1 MAETGITRRYNVR
14 VPLRD
19 GITLAA
25 DLVRPAGRP
34 APAVVLRTPYGRSGE
49 RQSARAE
56 AFARRGYAYV
66 LVDVRGRG
74 DSDGSFVPYRNDGP
88 DGADV
93 IDWVAAQ
100 DWCDGKVATHGGS
113 YPGRIQW
120 LTALHRPA
128 ALKAMVCLVTPS
140 DPFVEWPTG
149 VPDPMSVH
157 WFRMTDGRA
166 IQYTG
171 DTDWMSVYAHRPLL
185 TMDEAAGFVSPNWR
199 EEVRHTTLDEWWEP
213 VRYQHRIGELD
224 LPVLHVSGWYDD
236 EQIGT
241 PANFAAMTAAG
252 RAGQRLLMGP
262 WGHAVNTTRKLG
274 EIDFGPDALIDLDA
288 YMLAFLDEHVRG
300 IAPEPAPEPVRIFV
314 MGAGQWR
321 DEATWPPA
329 SAGTHVFHLASGG
342 RANSRFGDGRLQ
354 AEPPVADQAPDEW
367 VHDPDRPVPF
377 ITGRAAARSAGR
389 TTTGGREP
397 RRRAGVQHRATGR
410 AGRADRAG
418 HAGGARG
425 RLGGRHRHHG
435 QAGRRASERVR
446 PAALRRHGTA
456 ALPARVR
463 PLVIHT
469 QTGTEYWVR
478 RGSLAHTDTQGNDL
492 KQPDTV
498 RVQCWASSQHF
509 ADPLPRAPSRGIGQ
523 NYSNIVST
531 SMFFRAN
538 LDAMDRWATDGTT
551 PPPSRI
557 PTRAD
562 GTLVS
567 IDEWRRQFPAIPGIA
582 TPRAPNALPLLD
594 FGPDVERGIL
604 KEPPDVVAGRQ
615 YTVLVPA
622 VDRDGNDMPGVR
634 APMVAAPLGT
644 YTGWNPRARGHG
656 HGAQLRFEGSYIPF
670 PESPQE
676 REATGDPRLSILE
689 RYPDKAAYV
698 AAITTAARELV
709 AQGLMLEEDVE
720 RCAAAAANWGR
731 PRHDVSLE

>member
-1 MAETGITRRYNVR
+1 MTSQIELRISERIAFAGDHAFGDTGAYERISGRVHFAVDPHASAQATVVDLDKAPIDDHGLVR
-14 VPLRD
+14 F
-19 GITLAA
+19 AA
-25 DLVRPAGRP
+25 DFMILKPREMERANRRVFYDYGNRGHKRALQFFNDAPHSNAPISLAHAGN
-34 APAVVLRTPYGRSGE
+34 G
-49 RQSARAE
+49 
-56 AFARRGYAYV
+56 FFMRRGYAV
-66 LVDVRGRG
+66 AWLAWEG
-74 DSDGSFVPYRNDGP
+74 D
-88 DGADV
+88 
-93 IDWVAAQ
+93 
-100 DWCDGKVATHGGS
+100 
-113 YPGRIQW
+113 
-120 LTALHRPA
+120 
-128 ALKAMVCLVTPS
+128 M
-140 DPFVEWPTG
+140 
-149 VPDPMSVH
+149 
-157 WFRMTDGRA
+157 
-166 IQYTG
+166 
-171 DTDWMSVYAHRPLL
+171 
-185 TMDEAAGFVSPNWR
+185 
-199 EEVRHTTLDEWWEP
+199 
-213 VRYQHRIGELD
+213 
-224 LPVLHVSGWYDD
+224 LP
-236 EQIGT
+236 
-241 PANFAAMTAAG
+241 
-252 RAGQRLLMGP
+252 
-262 WGHAVNTTRKLG
+262 
-274 EIDFGPDALIDLDA
+274 
-288 YMLAFLDEHVRG
+288 
-300 IAPEPAPEPVRIFV
+300 
-314 MGAGQWR
+314 
-321 DEATWPPA
+321 
-329 SAGTHVFHLASGG
+329 
-342 RANSRFGDGRLQ
+342 GDGRMVLDV
-354 AEPPVADQAPDEW
+354 PVASDNG
-367 VHDPDRPVPF
+367 RP
-377 ITGRAAARSAGR
+377 ITGRVRVEYLADTPGITCFPLSGRIAAHSYATASLDTRDAVL
-389 TTTGGREP
+389 T
-397 RRRAGVQHRATGR
+397 RRRYPYDRPQVIPGNQWQFACVEAGVGGETQSIERAVVPSSRHIHFPAGFQPGWIYELVYTAKDPLIHGLGHVAVRDFISFLKYAEADAAGQPNPLRGVEKAYAWGRSQTGR
-410 AGRADRAG
+410 CLRDFVYRGFNAD
-418 HAGGARG
+418 ARG
-425 RLGGRHRHHG
+425 RRVFDGVLPHVAG
-435 QAGRRASERVR
+435 AGRKWLNHRFASPIVSGGQQYEDHFNIADSFPFSYAWSTDHLTGRQDAILKR
-446 PAALRRHGTA
+446 PDTD
-456 ALPARVR
+456 

>member
-1 MAETGITRRYNVR
+1 MTSQIELRISERIAFAGDHAFGDTGAYERISGRVHFAVDPHASAQATVVDLDKAPIDDHGLVR
-14 VPLRD
+14 F
-19 GITLAA
+19 AA
-25 DLVRPAGRP
+25 DFMILKPREMERANRRVFYDYGNRGHKRALQFFNDAPHSNAPISLAHAGN
-34 APAVVLRTPYGRSGE
+34 G
-49 RQSARAE
+49 
-56 AFARRGYAYV
+56 FFMRRGYAV
-66 LVDVRGRG
+66 AWLAWEG
-74 DSDGSFVPYRNDGP
+74 D
-88 DGADV
+88 
-93 IDWVAAQ
+93 
-100 DWCDGKVATHGGS
+100 
-113 YPGRIQW
+113 
-120 LTALHRPA
+120 
-128 ALKAMVCLVTPS
+128 M
-140 DPFVEWPTG
+140 
-149 VPDPMSVH
+149 
-157 WFRMTDGRA
+157 
-166 IQYTG
+166 
-171 DTDWMSVYAHRPLL
+171 
-185 TMDEAAGFVSPNWR
+185 
-199 EEVRHTTLDEWWEP
+199 
-213 VRYQHRIGELD
+213 
-224 LPVLHVSGWYDD
+224 LP
-236 EQIGT
+236 
-241 PANFAAMTAAG
+241 
-252 RAGQRLLMGP
+252 
-262 WGHAVNTTRKLG
+262 
-274 EIDFGPDALIDLDA
+274 
-288 YMLAFLDEHVRG
+288 
-300 IAPEPAPEPVRIFV
+300 
-314 MGAGQWR
+314 
-321 DEATWPPA
+321 
-329 SAGTHVFHLASGG
+329 
-342 RANSRFGDGRLQ
+342 GDGRMVLDV
-354 AEPPVADQAPDEW
+354 PVASDNG
-367 VHDPDRPVPF
+367 RP
-377 ITGRAAARSAGR
+377 ITGRVRVEYLADTPGITCFPLSGRIAAHSYATASLDTRDAVLTRRRYPYDRPQVIPGNQWQFACVEAGVGGETQSIERAVVPSSRHIHFPAGFQPGWIYELLYTAKDPLIHGLGHVAVRDFISFLKYAEADSAGQPNPLR
-389 TTTGGREP
+389 GVEKAYAWGRS
-397 RRRAGVQHRATGR
+397 QTGR
-410 AGRADRAG
+410 CLRDFVYRGFNAD
-418 HAGGARG
+418 ARG
-425 RLGGRHRHHG
+425 RRVFDGVLPHVAG
-435 QAGRRASERVR
+435 AGRKWLNHRFASPIVSGGQQYEDHFNIADSFPFSYAWSTDHLTGRQDAILKR
-446 PAALRRHGTA
+446 PDTD
-456 ALPARVR
+456 

-594 FGPDVERGIL
+594 IGPDVERGIL

>member
-1 MAETGITRRYNVR
+1 MTSQIELRISERIAFAGDHACGDTGAYERISGRVHFAVDPHASAQATVVDLDKAPIDDHGLVR
-14 VPLRD
+14 F
-19 GITLAA
+19 AA
-25 DLVRPAGRP
+25 DFMILKPREMERANRRVFYDYGNRGHKRALQFFNDAPHSNAPISLAHAGN
-34 APAVVLRTPYGRSGE
+34 G
-49 RQSARAE
+49 
-56 AFARRGYAYV
+56 FFMRRGYAV
-66 LVDVRGRG
+66 AWLAWEG
-74 DSDGSFVPYRNDGP
+74 D
-88 DGADV
+88 
-93 IDWVAAQ
+93 
-100 DWCDGKVATHGGS
+100 
-113 YPGRIQW
+113 
-120 LTALHRPA
+120 
-128 ALKAMVCLVTPS
+128 M
-140 DPFVEWPTG
+140 
-149 VPDPMSVH
+149 
-157 WFRMTDGRA
+157 
-166 IQYTG
+166 
-171 DTDWMSVYAHRPLL
+171 
-185 TMDEAAGFVSPNWR
+185 
-199 EEVRHTTLDEWWEP
+199 
-213 VRYQHRIGELD
+213 
-224 LPVLHVSGWYDD
+224 LP
-236 EQIGT
+236 
-241 PANFAAMTAAG
+241 
-252 RAGQRLLMGP
+252 
-262 WGHAVNTTRKLG
+262 
-274 EIDFGPDALIDLDA
+274 
-288 YMLAFLDEHVRG
+288 
-300 IAPEPAPEPVRIFV
+300 
-314 MGAGQWR
+314 
-321 DEATWPPA
+321 
-329 SAGTHVFHLASGG
+329 
-342 RANSRFGDGRLQ
+342 GDGRMVLDV
-354 AEPPVADQAPDEW
+354 PVASDNG
-367 VHDPDRPVPF
+367 RP
-377 ITGRAAARSAGR
+377 ITGRVRVEYLADTPGITCFPLSGRIAAHSYATASLDTRDAVL
-389 TTTGGREP
+389 T
-397 RRRAGVQHRATGR
+397 RRRYPYDRPQVIPGNQWQFACVEAGVGGETQSIERAVVPSSRHIHFPAGFQPGWIYELVYTAKDPLIHGLGHVAVRDFISFLKYAEADAAGQPNPLRGVEKAYAWGRSQTGR
-410 AGRADRAG
+410 CLRDFVYRGFNAD
-418 HAGGARG
+418 ARG
-425 RLGGRHRHHG
+425 RRVFDGVLPHVAG
-435 QAGRRASERVR
+435 AGRKWLNHRFASPIVSGGQQYEDHFNIADSFPFSYAWSTDHLTGRQDAILKR
-446 PAALRRHGTA
+446 PDTD
-456 ALPARVR
+456 